1 MKKDRIFVRSLL
13 IRFGIV
19 LLIVLFYRCPVNLLF
34 GVDCPGCGLTR
45 AFFAA
50 LQFDFRAAFA
60 YHPLFLPIGIV
71 LAYLLLYEI
80 WHPLFR
86 IPQKA
91 EKVIIVVTAA
101 ATLALW
107 ICRLIV

>member
-1 MKKDRIFVRSLL
+1 MKKDQKFVRLLL

-19 LLIVLFYRCPVNLLF
+19 LLIVLFYRCPVKLLF
-34 GVDCPGCGLTR
+34 DVDCPGCGLTR
-45 AFFAA
+45 AFLAA

-71 LAYLLLYEI
+71 LAYLLLYEL

-91 EKVIIVVTAA
+91 EKVILVVTAA
-101 ATLALW
+101 ATLVVW
-107 ICRLIV
+107 VCKLIV

>member
-1 MKKDRIFVRSLL
+1 MKKDRKFVRSLL
-13 IRFGIV
+13 IRLGIV
-19 LLIVLFYRCPVNLLF
+19 LLIVLFYRCPVKLLF

-50 LQFDFRAAFA
+50 LHFDFRAAFA

-80 WHPLFR
+80 LHPLFR

-107 ICRLIV
+107 VCRLIV